1 MAANT
6 LNILKPSVNNL
17 TVRIF
22 VRAAGLDFEE
32 QDVWGKTTTP
42 EYLAKYP
49 AHLTPMLEEEGL
61 PKGALGESCAIMQYL
76 CNKHD
81 LDQFYPKDPAERAMV
96 DNAMFYLI
104 GTFYPLLTRAT
115 YPALGF
121 GQYPGEVATSDADD
135 DAKAKAQQDAEAA
148 LAEPLDVFNSFF
160 LDGRPFIGGD
170 HPSIADIRLAATLEF
185 LNAIDYEFPAWAK
198 EYMAAMESALGEAY
212 TEPAA
217 DVRGYIASVKS
228 ARRTRR
234 GRRAARPRRP

>member
-1 MAANT
+1 MAAIT

-32 QDVWGKTTTP
+32 LDVWGKTTTP

-61 PKGALGESCAIMQYL
+61 PKGTLGESCAIMQYL

-81 LDQFYPKDPAERAMV
+81 LEKFYPKDPARRAMV

-135 DAKAKAQQDAEAA
+135 DMKAKAQQEAEAA
-148 LAEPLDVFNSFF
+148 LAEPLDVFRAFF
-160 LDGRPFIGGD
+160 LDGQPFIGGD
-170 HPSIADIRLAATLEF
+170 NPSIADIRLSATLEF
-185 LNAIDYEFPAWAK
+185 LRAIDYDLPDWAE
-198 EYMAAMESALGEAY
+198 EYMAAMETSLGDAY
-212 TEPAA
+212 AEPAA
-217 DVRGYIASVKS
+217 DVRGYIASVK
-228 ARRTRR
+228 
-234 GRRAARPRRP
+234 